1 VAVLISPLKIA
12 GSWQIDT
19 PVFGDARGEF
29 VEWFKAPVLAE
40 MTGYDF
46 SLAQANLSRSS
57 RGSLRGVHFADVPP
71 GQAKYITCPF
81 GTILDFIVDIRVGS
95 PTFGQWEA
103 LEVSAQK
110 RNAVFLEEGL
120 GHAFLALEDDTVVT
134 YLVTDVFKPE
144 REHGINPLD
153 ADLGLEF
160 PFSVSELELSE
171 KDTQAPGLSEA
182 AAQGLLPLWAG
193 GPR

>member
-1 VAVLISPLKIA
+1 MLISPLKIA

-19 PVFGDARGEF
+19 TVFGDARGEF

-182 AAQGLLPLWAG
+182 AAQGLLPLWGG

>member
-1 VAVLISPLKIA
+1 MLISPLKIA

-19 PVFGDARGEF
+19 TVFGDARGEF

-40 MTGYDF
+40 TTGYNF

-160 PFSVSELELSE
+160 PFSVAELELSE

-182 AAQGLLPLWAG
+182 AAQGLLPRWAG
-193 GPR
+193 GTR

>member
-19 PVFGDARGEF
+19 TVFGDARGEF

-193 GPR
+193 GTR

>member
-1 VAVLISPLKIA
+1 MLISPLKIA

-19 PVFGDARGEF
+19 TVFGDARGEF

-193 GPR
+193 GTR